1 MVLFDNSFHFSLGQ
15 LLCLYLLPVAKVTKT
30 MLKIVIRVLM
40 RCNTCISFHS
50 LIPGKQPEIFVRT
63 FLAMLSAIFHYCHCC
78 QLSMKIISRGYFSS
92 VMLCLT
98 LMTLTMK
105 LTETLSAIYDA
116 RLRDPDSDFW
126 SFWFLNILTML
137 LRKEKIYN
145 QSLSKIILRESQTA
159 SKIFGRT

>member
-1 MVLFDNSFHFSLGQ
+1 
-15 LLCLYLLPVAKVTKT
+15 
-30 MLKIVIRVLM
+30 
-40 RCNTCISFHS
+40 
-50 LIPGKQPEIFVRT
+50 
-63 FLAMLSAIFHYCHCC
+63 
-78 QLSMKIISRGYFSS
+78 
-92 VMLCLT
+92 
-98 LMTLTMK
+98 MK

-159 SKIFGRT
+159 

>member
-1 MVLFDNSFHFSLGQ
+1 
-15 LLCLYLLPVAKVTKT
+15 
-30 MLKIVIRVLM
+30 
-40 RCNTCISFHS
+40 
-50 LIPGKQPEIFVRT
+50 
-63 FLAMLSAIFHYCHCC
+63 
-78 QLSMKIISRGYFSS
+78 MKIISRGYFSS

-116 RLRDPDSDFW
+116 RLRDPDSDLW

-145 QSLSKIILRESQTA
+145 QSLSKNILRESQTA